1 MAIEKGDKAPDF
13 TLKSTDGTEF
23 HLYDAIKNGP
33 VLLNFYVGDFGI
45 NCTNYMTKFAEKFDQ
60 MKDAGVFFIG
70 INNDNLDQHKL
81 FKVRMGLPWD
91 LLFDENQTI
100 VKQYGSIVGPG
111 HMVTGYTNREFFL
124 IGQDG
129 TVLYTWKADVPP
141 TLPKFDELLADVKAA
156 LQ

>member
-13 TLKSTDGTEF
+13 TLKSTSGKDF
-23 HLYDAIKNGP
+23 HLYDEIKNSP

-45 NCTNYMTKFAEKFDQ
+45 NCTNYMGKFSERIDEL
-60 MKDAGVFFIG
+60 KDAGVQFVG
-70 INNDNLDQHKL
+70 VNNDKLDQHKL
-81 FKVRMGLPWD
+81 FKVRMNIPWD
-91 LLFDENQTI
+91 LLYDEDQ
-100 VKQYGSIVGPG
+100 VVAKQYGSIVGPG

-124 IGQDG
+124 VGQDG

-141 TLPKFDELLADVKAA
+141 TLPKFDEVLESVKAA